1 MSTDISNCK
10 WNTTVCTDISNCC
23 PKPIA
28 CKDGTCG
35 NCCKCCDLQY
45 IKNGVIECEKPN
57 IYNTP
62 YYFQNLENP
71 YYPSNKNNCCH
82 GEFGF
87 QYVKGRCCSSSS
99 VPNPC
104 DFIHSTIDR
113 RNATNAQECSNA
125 GGIWNPNLISFN
137 KRVFVTKNSRGGG
150 LGDISYPRNQS
161 GRWNQSTTNTKLFPV
176 ISVGRRNPV
185 LKDCWK
191 NGKCP
196 SRTTSKYQNI
206 QFPLTTVRQSGR
218 LFKNTHPNQS
228 KRQLFSYLARNRA
241 HLKR

>member
-1 MSTDISNCK
+1 MSTSNCK
-10 WNTTVCTDISNCC
+10 WDTTVCTDISYCC

-28 CKDGTCG
+28 CNNGTCDD
-35 NCCKCCDLQY
+35 CCKCCDLQY

-62 YYFQNLENP
+62 YYFQNLTNP

-82 GEFGF
+82 GEFNF
-87 QYVKGRCCSSSS
+87 
-99 VPNPC
+99 
-104 DFIHSTIDR
+104 H
-113 RNATNAQECSNA
+113 TNKQ
-125 GGIWNPNLISFN
+125 GQQI
-137 KRVFVTKNSRGGG
+137 FVTKNSRGGG

-161 GRWNQSTTNTKLFPV
+161 GRWNQSNTNTKLFPV

-185 LKDCWK
+185 LKACWK
-191 NGKCP
+191 NGSCP
-196 SRTTSKYQNI
+196 PRTTSKYQNI

-218 LFKNTHPNQS
+218 LFKNAHPNQS

-241 HLKR
+241 YLKR

>member
-1 MSTDISNCK
+1 MSTSNCK
-10 WNTTVCTDISNCC
+10 WDTTVCIDISNCC

-28 CKDGTCG
+28 CNNGTCG
-35 NCCKCCDLQY
+35 DCCKCCDLQY

-62 YYFQNLENP
+62 YYFQNLTNP

-82 GEFGF
+82 GQFNF
-87 QYVKGRCCSSSS
+87 Y
-99 VPNPC
+99 
-104 DFIHSTIDR
+104 
-113 RNATNAQECSNA
+113 TNKQ
-125 GGIWNPNLISFN
+125 GQQI
-137 KRVFVTKNSRGGG
+137 FVTKNSRGGG

-161 GRWNQSTTNTKLFPV
+161 GRWNQSNTNTKLFPV

-185 LKDCWK
+185 LKACWK
-191 NGKCP
+191 NGSCP
-196 SRTTSKYQNI
+196 PRTTSKYQNI

-218 LFKNTHPNQS
+218 LFKNAHPNQS

-241 HLKR
+241 YLKR

>member
-1 MSTDISNCK
+1 MSTNISNCK
-10 WNTTVCTDISNCC
+10 WNTTACIIDISNCC
-23 PKPIA
+23 PKPIV
-28 CKDGTCG
+28 CKDGTCTK
-35 NCCKCCDLQY
+35 CCKCCDLQY

-71 YYPSNKNNCCH
+71 YYPPNKNNCCH
-82 GEFGF
+82 GQFYF
-87 QYVKGRCCSSSS
+87 
-99 VPNPC
+99 N
-104 DFIHSTIDR
+104 
-113 RNATNAQECSNA
+113 TNKQ
-125 GGIWNPNLISFN
+125 GQKI
-137 KRVFVTKNSRGGG
+137 FVTKNSRGGG

-196 SRTTSKYQNI
+196 PRTTSKYKNM

-241 HLKR
+241 YLKR

>member
-1 MSTDISNCK
+1 MSTSNCK
-10 WNTTVCTDISNCC
+10 WDTTVCIDISNCC

-28 CKDGTCG
+28 CNNGTCG
-35 NCCKCCDLQY
+35 DCCKCCDLQY

-62 YYFQNLENP
+62 YYFQNLTNP

-82 GEFGF
+82 GEFNF
-87 QYVKGRCCSSSS
+87 Y
-99 VPNPC
+99 
-104 DFIHSTIDR
+104 
-113 RNATNAQECSNA
+113 TNKQ
-125 GGIWNPNLISFN
+125 GQQI
-137 KRVFVTKNSRGGG
+137 FVTKNSRGGG

-161 GRWNQSTTNTKLFPV
+161 GRWNQSNTNTKLFPV

-185 LKDCWK
+185 LKACWK
-191 NGKCP
+191 NGSCP
-196 SRTTSKYQNI
+196 PRTTSKYQNI

-218 LFKNTHPNQS
+218 LFKNAHPNQS

-241 HLKR
+241 YLKR

>member
-1 MSTDISNCK
+1 MSTSNCK
-10 WNTTVCTDISNCC
+10 WDTTVCIDISNCC

-28 CKDGTCG
+28 CNNGTCG
-35 NCCKCCDLQY
+35 DCCKCCDLQY

-62 YYFQNLENP
+62 YYFQNLTNP

-82 GEFGF
+82 GQFKF
-87 QYVKGRCCSSSS
+87 Y
-99 VPNPC
+99 
-104 DFIHSTIDR
+104 
-113 RNATNAQECSNA
+113 TNKQ
-125 GGIWNPNLISFN
+125 GQQI
-137 KRVFVTKNSRGGG
+137 FVTKNSRGGG

-161 GRWNQSTTNTKLFPV
+161 GRWNQSNTNTKLFPV

-191 NGKCP
+191 NGSCP
-196 SRTTSKYQNI
+196 PRTTSKYHNI

-218 LFKNTHPNQS
+218 LFKNAHPNQS

-241 HLKR
+241 YLKR

>member
-1 MSTDISNCK
+1 MSTSNCK
-10 WNTTVCTDISNCC
+10 WDTTVCTDISYCC

-28 CKDGTCG
+28 CNNGTCG
-35 NCCKCCDLQY
+35 DCCKCCDLQY

-62 YYFQNLENP
+62 YYFQNLTNP

-82 GEFGF
+82 GQFKF
-87 QYVKGRCCSSSS
+87 Y
-99 VPNPC
+99 
-104 DFIHSTIDR
+104 
-113 RNATNAQECSNA
+113 TNKQ
-125 GGIWNPNLISFN
+125 GQQI
-137 KRVFVTKNSRGGG
+137 FVTKNSRGGG

-161 GRWNQSTTNTKLFPV
+161 GRWNQSNTNTKLFPV

-185 LKDCWK
+185 LKACWK
-191 NGKCP
+191 NGSCP
-196 SRTTSKYQNI
+196 PRTTSKYQNI

-218 LFKNTHPNQS
+218 LFKNAHPNQS

-241 HLKR
+241 YLKR

>member
-1 MSTDISNCK
+1 MSTSNCK
-10 WNTTVCTDISNCC
+10 WDTTVCIDISNCC

-28 CKDGTCG
+28 CNNGTCG
-35 NCCKCCDLQY
+35 DCCKCCDLQY

-62 YYFQNLENP
+62 YYFQNLTNP
-71 YYPSNKNNCCH
+71 YYSSNKNNCCH
-82 GEFGF
+82 GQFKF
-87 QYVKGRCCSSSS
+87 Y
-99 VPNPC
+99 
-104 DFIHSTIDR
+104 
-113 RNATNAQECSNA
+113 TNKQ
-125 GGIWNPNLISFN
+125 GQRIFD
-137 KRVFVTKNSRGGG
+137 TKNSRGGG

-161 GRWNQSTTNTKLFPV
+161 GRWNQSNTNTKLFPV

-191 NGKCP
+191 NGSCLP
-196 SRTTSKYQNI
+196 RTTSKYQNI

-218 LFKNTHPNQS
+218 LFKNAHPNQS

-241 HLKR
+241 YLKR